1 MKKTYVILA
10 LMFASSMAAAQ
21 PGPAAVAVEEAE
33 LRDIAPSQWSAGEVV
48 SRRDIRVSAE
58 LSGSLEFV
66 AEPGDLVRRG
76 EKLAQLDATRWELQL
91 RDSESRVRQ
100 LQARL
105 RYMDAQLQRL
115 RKLSETNS
123 TSQSALEEQVAERA
137 ALGEELEAAIVARDR
152 SAYDLSRAT
161 LVAPFDAL
169 VVSRERQAGEYVR
182 TGEPLLR
189 ALDMGQLEVEAEI
202 PPAALTQ
209 LRAGDTVPVRSDAR
223 PRSAGELTD
232 AAVSHEAR
240 VRQVVPVVGAQ
251 SRRVKLMVSL
261 PPDVGSEWG
270 WIVGTPVQVA
280 VPVAKAERSIAV
292 PRDALVL
299 RNGDAFIFRVDDE
312 DAAERL
318 PVETGSG
325 DGAWIAVSGGVEAG
339 DRIVVR
345 GAERLQPGQQVK
357 ILKEVA
363 GEQRAGA
370 DAGAML

>member
-1 MKKTYVILA
+1 MKKTYVILS

-58 LSGSLEFV
+58 LNGSLEFV

-123 TSQSALEEQVAERA
+123 TSQSALEEQAAERA

-232 AAVSHEAR
+232 AAVPHEAR

-261 PPDVGSEWG
+261 PPDVGSAWG

-280 VPVAKAERSIAV
+280 VPVARAERSIAV

-299 RNGDAFIFRVDDE
+299 RNGDAFIFRIDDE

-363 GEQRAGA
+363 GGQRTGA